1 MQRWSRIWWV
11 AAFALALLAWASS
24 LDHPAWAVPG
34 GYTSSGSE
42 GAGDGGGSG
51 SESGDPDLPQGGGG
65 KNGLVGGQYLRSGS
79 MGAVSSTA
87 VSPVLSPAERA
98 RLLMQWFRLLFAV
111 RGF

>member
-1 MQRWSRIWWV
+1 
-11 AAFALALLAWASS
+11 
-24 LDHPAWAVPG
+24 
-34 GYTSSGSE
+34 
-42 GAGDGGGSG
+42 
-51 SESGDPDLPQGGGG
+51 
-65 KNGLVGGQYLRSGS
+65 